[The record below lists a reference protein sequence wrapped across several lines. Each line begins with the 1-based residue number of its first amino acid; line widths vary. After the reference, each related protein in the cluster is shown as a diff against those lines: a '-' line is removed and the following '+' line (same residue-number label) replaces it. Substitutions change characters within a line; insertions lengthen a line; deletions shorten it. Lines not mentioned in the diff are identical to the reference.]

1 MQCNGN
7 IVEASRLTLKTK
19 VKIVSRVDIA
29 CTKLSQ
35 ILPKLIKES
44 VIGHREY
51 ITIITKVPIG
61 RTPRC
66 KARILI
72 HN

>member
-1 MQCNGN
+1 MQCKGN

-44 VIGHREY
+44 VIRHGEY
-51 ITIITKVPIG
+51 ITNT
-61 RTPRC
+61 T
-66 KARILI
+66 
-72 HN
+72 